1 VTGAAIVGQAPT
13 AAIPP
18 IIAVTLGATAATDA
32 FFLAFAVVTLVLTTV
47 LAAAQH
53 VSVPFFVDAHHDG
66 RTIFPELA
74 TVIAGFSLALLMA
87 AGLLLAIGLP
97 GADAGEAPLA
107 VRSHYWLLAP
117 YGLLAALAGLS
128 VSALNAVRD
137 FSVPALSPAVRSVIV
152 LAALAITAGTLGV
165 AGVAL
170 GYVAGE
176 AGRLSLLAIRLQRRG
191 TGPLRFGP
199 IGAIGRA
206 FASRA
211 VVQMV
216 GSGAVAAIPL
226 IDRLTA
232 AGLGPGAV
240 SILDYAERL
249 WQVPVGVVTSGF
261 IIVSLAE
268 WSHDVSTRQSHA
280 ALSASMRRSA
290 SLLAGLALP
299 ASAAVILLRRPIASV
314 LFGHG
319 AFPAEEIGRL
329 ADTLGMLVACTPVY
343 VAGLAYTRGFLAFKR
358 TDWLLGISI
367 GLVALKIALNL
378 MLAPI
383 WGLVGIAAATGLA
396 YTAMTVALAAGFH
409 GWLMRRESPGPGAL
423 R

>member
-1 VTGAAIVGQAPT
+1 MLGQAPT

-32 FFLAFAVVTLVLTTV
+32 FFLAFATVTLGLTTV

-66 RTIFPELA
+66 HTILPELA
-74 TVIAGFSLALLMA
+74 TVVAGFSVVLFMA
-87 AGLLLAIGLP
+87 AGVLLAIGLP
-97 GADAGEAPLA
+97 GATAGEAQLE
-107 VRSHYWLLAP
+107 VQQYYWLLAP

-137 FSVPALSPAVRSVIV
+137 FSWPALSPAVRSLIV
-152 LAALAITAGTLGV
+152 LAVLVTTAGTLGV

-170 GYVAGE
+170 GYVVGE
-176 AGRLSLLAIRLQRRG
+176 AGRLVLLGTRLRRG
-191 TGPLRFGP
+191 GAGALGFGSV
-199 IGAIGRA
+199 GTIGRA

-211 VVQMV
+211 VVQMI

-232 AGLGPGAV
+232 TSLPPGSV

-268 WSHDVSTRQSHA
+268 WSHDVSTRQSQA
-280 ALSASMRRSA
+280 TLSASMRRSA
-290 SLLAGLALP
+290 GVLAGLALP

-319 AFPAEEIGRL
+319 AFPVEEIGRL

-378 MLAPI
+378 LLAPV

-409 GWLMRRESPGPGAL
+409 GSLMRRDPPDPGAW